1 MRTSRKLFKGML
13 ALSALVVLSA
23 SASAAD
29 PGVAFPATS
38 QVSDQK
44 AGSILF
50 YSAYASNATAP
61 ATENTRLNITN
72 TSSTS
77 AAFVHLYFID
87 GSSCSVADNF
97 ICLTANQTASVLTS
111 DIDPGVRGYAIAIAV
126 DGVLGIPT
134 AFNFL
139 IGDFYLKYSTGHSG
153 NFGAE
158 AFSALYPVNLPDT
171 DPTAGAATI
180 RFDNVQYNWAPLV
193 LASSSIPARVD
204 GNDTLLVINRVGGDL
219 LSTGATIQAIFGLL
233 YDDAENTFSYNFTSG
248 ACQFR
253 SSISDAF
260 PRTVPR
266 VSSIIPAGRTGWTKF
281 WSINGFGLLGLQINY
296 NANAATNNPLHPGD
310 FSGGRNLHKLT
321 FAPLSTYRV
330 PIFAPTC

>member
-1 MRTSRKLFKGML
+1 MRTSRRFLSAL
-13 ALSALVVLSA
+13 LSLSALVVLSA

-158 AFSALYPVNLPDT
+158 AFSALFDGTLPGDST
-171 DPTAGAATI
+171 TGAATI